1 MNMNSTLRWT
11 ALVGGALLLAAI
23 AAAVFMRAST
33 QTAEHEKPVDAPTAA
48 QKETTPVDAPDEPVS
63 KSTESGESGSNAD
76 LKTAEFSFRY
86 SADRWIEIVR
96 SQISPHKRNDESV
109 VQRLEMMRKDLE
121 KLPPEERDEY
131 VRNFSRFYVWR
142 WKPHLSA
149 RENLIR
155 KAIFEEYGTF
165 NPQGKTPRRVIE
177 ILVEGLDDL
186 TAARHL
192 ANPPDGWGWKREREY
207 ALEYANR
214 ALENDPSSREAL
226 ILKRSL
232 PGAND
237 ADVARQLIK
246 YHPKDEEALW
256 YASLALDYNHPE
268 ETIAALAPYLD
279 QAKGAVG
286 DVHGSLHNSLG
297 VSYERL
303 GLYAEALDQYLLAKE
318 AGFVPLGGNI
328 IRLER
333 GEPYQL
339 IWEARAAWEAH
350 AAAAAESAQE
360 PAPPSETPE
369 TPQRQSDAPKP
380 PDAPEPDDPRPEGS
394 PPAPPPGAETDMAA
408 AYADFAKAYQ
418 EVFEMEYGLS
428 EATPEGYMN
437 ALLGMARAFA
447 RAGDAQHAQ
456 DAYNAVRKRHSL
468 EEVQQAFRRFDEQER
483 LKRQPP
489 SDEENDDSEEE

>member
-1 MNMNSTLRWT
+1 MKTTQRSSHRRARL
-11 ALVGGALLLAAI
+11 ALLVGAVLLAAI

-33 QTAEHEKPVDAPTAA
+33 QTAEHETPVDAPTAV

-63 KSTESGESGSNAD
+63 KSTESGERGSNAE
-76 LKTAEFSFRY
+76 LKTADFSFRY

-96 SQISPHKRNDESV
+96 SQIAPHKRNHDSV

-192 ANPPDGWGWKREREY
+192 ADPPDGWGWLREREY
-207 ALEYANR
+207 ALEYVNR
-214 ALENDPSSREAL
+214 ALENDPSSRDAL
-226 ILKRSL
+226 ILKHNMAES
-232 PGAND
+232 AE
-237 ADVARQLIK
+237 VSRQLIEH
-246 YHPKDEEALW
+246 HPNDEEVLIVATRTF
-256 YASLALDYNHPE
+256 SYNHPE

-279 QAKGAVG
+279 QAKGAVDG
-286 DVHGSLHNSLG
+286 RLHNKLG

-333 GEPYQL
+333 GEPFPL
-339 IWEARAAWEAH
+339 IWEAR

-369 TPQRQSDAPKP
+369 TPQRQPDAPKP
-380 PDAPEPDDPRPEGS
+380 PDAPEPDAPRPEGA
-394 PPAPPPGAETDMAA
+394 PLPPPPGAEMDMAA

-418 EVFEMEYGLS
+418 SAFEMEYSLS

-447 RAGDAQHAQ
+447 KAGDAQHAQ
-456 DAYNAVRKRHSL
+456 DAYNAVRKRHSR
-468 EEVQQAFRRFDEQER
+468 EEVEKIFRRFDEQER

-489 SDEENDDSEEE
+489 SDGDEEEDDSGEEE